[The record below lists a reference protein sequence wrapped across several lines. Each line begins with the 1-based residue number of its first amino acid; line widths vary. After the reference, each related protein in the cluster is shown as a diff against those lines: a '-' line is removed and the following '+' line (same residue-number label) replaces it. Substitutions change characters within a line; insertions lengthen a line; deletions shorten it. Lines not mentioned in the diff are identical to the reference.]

1 MLKNLQVSF
10 FLAYKSIR
18 KGNIGTTILTVVI
31 MSMIFVNLVF
41 LPSIV
46 SGIGEGMNVMLI
58 DYTYANILIEPQEDN
73 LYISNVE
80 SIQKKLN
87 SLPGVAGTSAHY
99 ISGATFTYKDNFV
112 SGALYSINPIDEV
125 TVTKT
130 YTGIIEGEYLS
141 KGDTDEILL
150 GIDLAGEEGKEA
162 EERDL
167 GGVRV
172 GDKITVT
179 FSNGVIREYRVK
191 GIFKTKSFMADGSA
205 FITEKEM
212 ESVLGIEN
220 KASEIL
226 VKLNQRG
233 TEEEFKKK
241 FMELGISE
249 DIKTWEDKAGGIVGD
264 IISSFSLINVI
275 STIISLIMAVIVIF
289 IIIYINTI
297 NKRKQIGILKAV
309 GIDKS
314 IIIRSYVIQS
324 LFYCF
329 SGITIGSIILYLLI
343 SYLIANPLEFPMTYV
358 RPLVEPQLIIQ
369 SVISLIAVSL
379 IAGFIPSWKT
389 ANENILKAIWG

>member
-31 MSMIFVNLVF
+31 MSMIFVNLIF

-58 DYTYANILIEPQEDN
+58 DYTCANILIEPQEDN
-73 LYISNVE
+73 LYISNVG

>member
-31 MSMIFVNLVF
+31 MSMIFVNLIF

-58 DYTYANILIEPQEDN
+58 DYTCANILIEPQEDN
-73 LYISNVE
+73 LYISNVG

-162 EERDL
+162 EEQNL
-167 GGVRV
+167 GGVKV
-172 GDKITVT
+172 GDNIAVT

-212 ESVLGIEN
+212 ESVLGLDD

-249 DIKTWEDKAGGIVGD
+249 DIKTWEDKASGIVGD

>member
-58 DYTYANILIEPQEDN
+58 DYTCANILIEPQEDN
-73 LYISNVE
+73 LYISNVG

-141 KGDTDEILL
+141 KGDNDEILL

-212 ESVLGIEN
+212 ESVLGLDD

-249 DIKTWEDKAGGIVGD
+249 DIKTWEDKASGIVGD

>member
-1 MLKNLQVSF
+1 MLNNFKISF
-10 FLAYKSIR
+10 FLAYKSLR
-18 KGNIGTTILTVVI
+18 RGNIGTTILTVAI

-58 DYTYANILIEPQEDN
+58 DYTYSNIFIEPKKDN
-73 LYISNVE
+73 LYINNVD
-80 SIQKKLN
+80 SIRKKVN
-87 SLPGVAGTSAHY
+87 SLPGVAGASAHY
-99 ISGATFTYKDNFV
+99 ISGATFACEDKFV
-112 SGALYSINPIDEV
+112 SGAIYSINPIDEV

-130 YTGIIEGEYLS
+130 HTGIIEGDYLS
-141 KGDTDEILL
+141 EADTDEILL
-150 GIDLAGEEGKEA
+150 GIDLAGKEGKEA

-179 FSNGVIREYRVK
+179 FRNGIIREYRVK
-191 GIFKTKSFMADGSA
+191 GIFKTKSFVADGSA

-212 ESVLGIEN
+212 ESVLGMEN

-233 TEEEFKKK
+233 TEEVFKKK

-249 DIKTWEDKAGGIVGD
+249 DIKTWEDKAGGITGD
-264 IISSFSLINVI
+264 IISSFSLITVI
-275 STIISLIMAVIVIF
+275 STVISLIMAVIVIF
-289 IIIYINTI
+289 IIIYINTV

-309 GIDKS
+309 GIEKS

-329 SGITIGSIILYLLI
+329 SGITIGSLLLYFLI
-343 SYLIANPLEFPMTYV
+343 SYMIANPIDFPMGNV
-358 RPLVEPQLIIQ
+358 KPLVEQQLIIQ
-369 SVISLIAVSL
+369 SITGLIAVSL
-379 IAGFIPSWKT
+379 IAGFVPSWKT
-389 ANENILKAIWG
+389 ANENILKSIWG

>member
-212 ESVLGIEN
+212 ESVLGLDD

>member
-31 MSMIFVNLVF
+31 MSMIFVNLIF

-58 DYTYANILIEPQEDN
+58 DYTCANILIEPQEDN
-73 LYISNVE
+73 LYISNVG

-130 YTGIIEGEYLS
+130 YTRIIEGEYLS

-150 GIDLAGEEGKEA
+150 GIDLAGEEGKES
-162 EERDL
+162 EEQNL
-167 GGVRV
+167 GGVKV
-172 GDKITVT
+172 GDNIAVT

-212 ESVLGIEN
+212 ESVLGLDD

-249 DIKTWEDKAGGIVGD
+249 DIKTWEDKASGIVGD

>member
-58 DYTYANILIEPQEDN
+58 DYTCANILIEPQEDN

-130 YTGIIEGEYLS
+130 YTRIIEGEYLS

-150 GIDLAGEEGKEA
+150 GIDLAGEEGKES
-162 EERDL
+162 EEQNL
-167 GGVRV
+167 GGVKV
-172 GDKITVT
+172 GDNIAVT

-212 ESVLGIEN
+212 ESVLGLDD

-249 DIKTWEDKAGGIVGD
+249 DIKTWEDKASGIVGD

-289 IIIYINTI
+289 IIIYINTV

-324 LFYCF
+324 LFYC
-329 SGITIGSIILYLLI
+329 SAGITIGSIILYFLI

>member
-130 YTGIIEGEYLS
+130 YTRIIEGEYLS

-150 GIDLAGEEGKEA
+150 GIDLAGEEGKES
-162 EERDL
+162 EEQNL
-167 GGVRV
+167 GGVKV
-172 GDKITVT
+172 GDNIAVT

-212 ESVLGIEN
+212 ESVLGLDD

-249 DIKTWEDKAGGIVGD
+249 DIKTWEDKASGIVGD

-329 SGITIGSIILYLLI
+329 SGITIGSIILYFLI